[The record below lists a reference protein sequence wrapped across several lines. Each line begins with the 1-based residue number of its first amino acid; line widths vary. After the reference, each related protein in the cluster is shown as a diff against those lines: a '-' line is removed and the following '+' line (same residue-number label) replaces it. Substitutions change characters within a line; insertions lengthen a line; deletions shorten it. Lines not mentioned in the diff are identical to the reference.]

1 MLVVTALPN
10 VRLWLWLGS
19 VITSLAVH
27 GGGKVA
33 ELEGGQP
40 GASSRGQATRPWTS
54 DQHTADSRLELQTSH
69 RRSYI
74 ITEKASTKAFS

>member
-54 DQHTADSRLELQTSH
+54 DQHTADSRPELQTSH
-69 RRSYI
+69 RRRVT
-74 ITEKASTKAFS
+74 ITENTPTRALS

>member
-54 DQHTADSRLELQTSH
+54 DQHTADSRPELQTNH
-69 RRSYI
+69 RLSFK
-74 ITEKASTKAFS
+74 ITEEAPKRAFS